1 MPKRALITGITGQ
14 DGSYLAEF
22 LLEQG
27 YQVYGTIRRTST
39 CSHERICHIE
49 DRIKLI
55 SADLLDQSSL
65 TEALEYSHADEVYN
79 LASMSS
85 IDVSFRQPITS
96 AEITGLA
103 VTRMLEAV
111 RRAEWQIRFFQASSA
126 EIFGNSPIY
135 PQNELTPYHPRNP
148 YGAAKLYGHSMTV
161 NYRESYNLFACN
173 GILFNHESP
182 RRGLEFVTRK
192 IAHSVARIRYGLQ
205 HKLVLGNLEARR
217 DWGYAPEYVKAMWLM
232 LQQDAPDD
240 YVIATGVTHS
250 VSDFVALAFAYAG
263 IDEWQE
269 YVEICPE
276 QKRPSDIELLIGDA
290 SKAQNILHWSP
301 TVTFQELVEIMVKSE
316 LQDISKQVFQK
327 RYIEKDLYE
336 DAAIV

>member
-1 MPKRALITGITGQ
+1 MPRALITGITGQ

-27 YQVYGTIRRTST
+27 YQVFGVIRRTST
-39 CSHERICHIE
+39 CNDERIRHLG
-49 DRIKLI
+49 DRVKLI

-65 TEALEYSHADEVYN
+65 TEALEYSQADEVYN
-79 LASMSS
+79 LAAMTS
-85 IDVSFRQPITS
+85 IDASFRQPIAS

-111 RRAEWQIRFFQASSA
+111 RRAHRKIRYFQASSA
-126 EIFGNSPIY
+126 EIFGNSQIY
-135 PQNELTPYHPRNP
+135 PQNEHTPFHPRNP
-148 YGAAKLYGHSMTV
+148 YGAAKLYGHCMTV
-161 NYRESYNLFACN
+161 NYRESYGLYACN

-192 IAHSVARIRYGLQ
+192 ISHSVARIRQGLQ
-205 HKLVLGNLEARR
+205 NKLVLGNLDAQR
-217 DWGYAPEYVKAMWLM
+217 DWGFAPEYVKAMWLM

-250 VSDFVALAFAYAG
+250 VRDFVASAFAYAG
-263 IDEWQE
+263 IDDWQE

-276 QKRPSDIELLIGDA
+276 QKRPADIELLIGDA
-290 SKAQNILHWSP
+290 TKARRELRWSP
-301 TVTFQELVEIMVKSE
+301 TVTFQELVKIMVGSE
-316 LQDISKQVFQK
+316 LQLVSEPEFQS
-327 RYIEKDLYE
+327 RRIEQKLLR
-336 DAAIV
+336 DAAII